1 LTSSSLLADR
11 NTALLA
17 WFEANARD
25 LPWRRT
31 SEPYAVLVSEV
42 MLQQTRVDRV
52 IPKFE
57 AFVKRWPS
65 VEDLAGASTEDVLRL
80 WSGLGYNN
88 RALRL
93 RDAAASVVQ
102 SGWPTTIQGLMQLPG
117 VGAYTAAAVGSIS
130 FGMDVPAAD
139 TNLRRVLSR
148 WAGESLAD
156 STLSEY
162 ASGVVGSPAG
172 DWNQALMDLGSVV
185 CTVREPNCGD
195 CPVTEWC
202 ADPAVYEPPPRQS
215 SFEGSHRQLRG
226 ALLRAHLG
234 GSDLNEAGRSLG
246 RSEQEITEAVAS
258 LESEGLIESSYSRG
272 SGGASQARKFARRS
286 LP

>member
-1 LTSSSLLADR
+1 
-11 NTALLA
+11 
-17 WFEANARD
+17 
-25 LPWRRT
+25 
-31 SEPYAVLVSEV
+31 
-42 MLQQTRVDRV
+42 MLQQTQVERV

-57 AFVKRWPS
+57 AFVNHWPT
-65 VEDLAGASTEDVLRL
+65 VGDLAQARTDDLLRL
-80 WSGLGYNN
+80 WSGLGYNS
-88 RALRL
+88 RVLRL
-93 RDAAASVVQ
+93 RDAATSVVD

-130 FGMDVPAAD
+130 FGMDVPATD

-156 STLSEY
+156 ATLDEY
-162 ASGVVGSPAG
+162 SAGVIGSPAG

-195 CPVTEWC
+195 CPVREWC

-226 ALLRAHLG
+226 ALLRAHLA
-234 GSDLNEAGRSLG
+234 SIDLNEVGHALG
-246 RSEQEITEAVAS
+246 RSDQETAETIAS
-258 LESEGLIESSYSRG
+258 LETEGLIESSS
-272 SGGASQARKFARRS
+272 S
-286 LP
+286 